1 MGTLMEIREMRAF
14 VAVVEAGVM
23 AKAARQLHVSQPAL
37 SQTITALERRLGVQL
52 LVRTS
57 TGVQVTDAGT
67 TLLGEARAVLARHDR
82 AVAAMTRHTKTGGGV
97 LRVGVPL
104 ELPPELLPAALARL
118 AEACPD
124 TRVQARHL
132 SSVAQVAALRT
143 GELDV
148 GLVRERPAGPDLD
161 AALVV
166 EENVGVLLAAD
177 VAEKLAG
184 PAGVRLEKLAGLDWF
199 AFPRAGS
206 PAWYDEL
213 AATLRSHG
221 LDIGPE
227 VPEEQRLI
235 VELKIPAVSAG
246 GAYAFAPP
254 GWPYPMPDTVRW
266 LPLAGN
272 PIVRR
277 TWAVWPA
284 TSHRRDLAQFVAALE
299 DHRRG
304 ESRA

>member
-1 MGTLMEIREMRAF
+1 MEIRELRAF
-14 VAVVEAGVM
+14 VAVVEAG
-23 AKAARQLHVSQPAL
+23 ALSKAARQLHLSQPAL
-37 SQTITALERRLGVQL
+37 SQTITALERRLGVRL

-67 TLLGEARAVLARHDR
+67 TLLGEARAVLARHDQ
-82 AVAAMTRHTKTGGGV
+82 ALAAMARHTAAGGGV

-104 ELPPELLPAALARL
+104 ELPPELLPSALARL
-118 AEACPD
+118 AD

-132 SSVAQVAALRT
+132 SSVAQVAALRA

-166 EENVGVLLAAD
+166 TENVGVLLAAD
-177 VAEKLAG
+177 LAEKLG
-184 PAGVRLEKLAGLDWF
+184 SPVRLEDLAGLEWF

-213 AATLRSHG
+213 AAILRSHG
-221 LDIGPE
+221 LDVGPE

-254 GWPYPMPDTVRW
+254 AWPYPLPDTVRW
-266 LPLAGN
+266 VPLAGN

-284 TSHRRDLAQFVAALE
+284 ASHRRDVAEFVAALE
-299 DHRRG
+299 DHRRNG
-304 ESRA
+304 SGV

>member
-1 MGTLMEIREMRAF
+1 MRAF
-14 VAVVEAGVM
+14 VAVVEAGAM
-23 AKAARQLHVSQPAL
+23 SKAARQLHVSQPAL

-57 TGVQVTDAGT
+57 TGVQATDAGT
-67 TLLGEARAVLARHDR
+67 TLLGEARAVLARHDQ
-82 AVAAMTRHTKTGGGV
+82 ALAALARHTTTGV
-97 LRVGVPL
+97 LRVGIPL
-104 ELPPELLPAALARL
+104 ELPPELLPSALARL
-118 AEACPD
+118 AKTYPD

-132 SSVAQVAALRT
+132 SSVAQVAALRA

-148 GLVRERPAGPDLD
+148 GLVRERPPGPDLD
-161 AALVV
+161 AVLVV
-166 EENVGVLLAAD
+166 TEDVGVLLAAD
-177 VAEKLAG
+177 LAEKLG
-184 PAGVRLEKLAGLDWF
+184 PPVRLEDLAGLEWF
-199 AFPRAGS
+199 AFARAGS

-213 AATLRSHG
+213 AAILRSHG
-221 LDIGPE
+221 LDVGPE
-227 VPEEQRLI
+227 VPEERRLI

-254 GWPYPMPDTVRW
+254 AWPYPMPDTVRW

-284 TSHRRDLAQFVAALE
+284 TSHRRDLAEFVAALE

-304 ESRA
+304 ESGA

>member
-1 MGTLMEIREMRAF
+1 MGPLMEIRELRAF
-14 VAVVEAGVM
+14 VAVVEAGAM
-23 AKAARQLHVSQPAL
+23 SKAARRLHVSQPAL
-37 SQTITALERRLGVQL
+37 SQTITALERRLGVRL

-67 TLLGEARAVLARHDR
+67 TLLGEARAVLARHDQ
-82 AVAAMTRHTKTGGGV
+82 ALAAMARHTETGGGV

-104 ELPPELLPAALARL
+104 ELPPELLPSALARL
-118 AEACPD
+118 GE

-132 SSVAQVAALRT
+132 SSVAQVAALRA

-161 AALVV
+161 AVLVV

-177 VAEKLAG
+177 LAEKLG
-184 PAGVRLEKLAGLDWF
+184 SPVRLEELAGLDWF

-213 AATLRSHG
+213 AAILRSHG
-221 LDIGPE
+221 LDVGPD

-246 GAYAFAPP
+246 TAYAFAPP
-254 GWPYPMPDTVRW
+254 EWPYPLPDSVRW
-266 LPLAGN
+266 RPLAGN
-272 PIVRR
+272 PLVRR

-284 TSHRRDLAQFVAALE
+284 NSHRRDLAEFVAALE
-299 DHRRG
+299 DHRRD

>member
-1 MGTLMEIREMRAF
+1 MEIRELRAF
-14 VAVVEAGVM
+14 VAIVEAGAM
-23 AKAARQLHVSQPAL
+23 SKAARQLHVSQPAL
-37 SQTITALERRLGVQL
+37 SQTITALERRLGVRL

-67 TLLGEARAVLARHDR
+67 TLLGEARAVLARHDQ
-82 AVAAMTRHTKTGGGV
+82 ALAAMARHTAAGGGV

-104 ELPPELLPAALARL
+104 ELPPELLPSALARL
-118 AEACPD
+118 GD

-132 SSVAQVAALRT
+132 SSVAQVAALRA

-161 AALVV
+161 AVLVV
-166 EENVGVLLAAD
+166 TEDVGVLLAAD
-177 VAEKLAG
+177 LAEKLG
-184 PAGVRLEKLAGLDWF
+184 SPVRLEDLAGLEWF

-213 AATLRSHG
+213 AAILRSHG
-221 LDIGPE
+221 LDVGPE

-254 GWPYPMPDTVRW
+254 EWPYPLPDTVRW
-266 LPLAGN
+266 VPLAGN

-284 TSHRRDLAQFVAALE
+284 SSHRRDVAEFVAALE
-299 DHRRG
+299 DHRRD

>member
-1 MGTLMEIREMRAF
+1 MEIRELRAF
-14 VAVVEAGVM
+14 VAVVEAGAM
-23 AKAARQLHVSQPAL
+23 SKAARQLHVSQPAL
-37 SQTITALERRLGVQL
+37 SQTITALERRLGVRL

-67 TLLGEARAVLARHDR
+67 TLLGEARAVLARHDQ
-82 AVAAMTRHTKTGGGV
+82 ALAAMARHTEAGGGV

-104 ELPPELLPAALARL
+104 ELPPDLLPSALARL
-118 AEACPD
+118 PD

-132 SSVAQVAALRT
+132 SSVAQVAALRA

-161 AALVV
+161 ATLVV
-166 EENVGVLLAAD
+166 AEEVGVLLAAD
-177 VAEKLAG
+177 LAEKLG
-184 PAGVRLEKLAGLDWF
+184 SPVRLEDLAGLEWF

-213 AATLRSHG
+213 AAILRSHG
-221 LDIGPE
+221 LDVGPE

-254 GWPYPMPDTVRW
+254 EWPYPLPETVRW
-266 LPLAGN
+266 VPLAGA

-284 TSHRRDLAQFVAALE
+284 ASRRRDVAEFVAALE
-299 DHRRG
+299 GHQRNG
-304 ESRA
+304 SGG

>member
-1 MGTLMEIREMRAF
+1 MGALMEIRELRAF
-14 VAVVEAGVM
+14 VAVVEAGAM
-23 AKAARQLHVSQPAL
+23 SKAARQLHLSQPAL
-37 SQTITALERRLGVQL
+37 SQTITALERRLGVRL

-67 TLLGEARAVLARHDR
+67 TLLGEARAVLARHDQ
-82 AVAAMTRHTKTGGGV
+82 ALAAMARHTAAGGGV

-104 ELPPELLPAALARL
+104 ELPPDLLPAALARL
-118 AEACPD
+118 PD

-132 SSVAQVAALRT
+132 SSVAQVAALRA

-161 AALVV
+161 AVLVV
-166 EENVGVLLAAD
+166 TEDVGVLLAAD
-177 VAEKLAG
+177 LAEKLG
-184 PAGVRLEKLAGLDWF
+184 SPVRLEDLAGLEWF

-213 AATLRSHG
+213 AAILRSHG
-221 LDIGPE
+221 LDVGPE

-254 GWPYPMPDTVRW
+254 EWPYPLPDTVRW
-266 LPLAGN
+266 VPLAGN

-284 TSHRRDLAQFVAALE
+284 TSRRRDVAEFVAALE
-299 DHRRG
+299 DHRRNG
-304 ESRA
+304 SEV

>member
-1 MGTLMEIREMRAF
+1 MEIRELRAF
-14 VAVVEAGVM
+14 VAVVEAGAM
-23 AKAARQLHVSQPAL
+23 SKAARQLHVSQPAL

-57 TGVQVTDAGT
+57 TGVQATDAGT
-67 TLLGEARAVLARHDR
+67 TLLGEARAVLARHDQAL
-82 AVAAMTRHTKTGGGV
+82 AVMARHTESGV

-104 ELPPELLPAALARL
+104 ELPPQLLPAALARL
-118 AEACPD
+118 D
-124 TRVQARHL
+124 GTRVQARHL
-132 SSVAQVAALRT
+132 SSVAQVAALRA

-148 GLVRERPAGPDLD
+148 GLVRERPAGPGLD

-166 EENVGVLLAAD
+166 TENVGVLLAAD
-177 VAEKLAG
+177 VAEKLG
-184 PAGVRLEKLAGLDWF
+184 SPVRLEELAGLEWF

-213 AATLRSHG
+213 AAILRSHG
-221 LDIGPE
+221 LDVGPE

-246 GAYAFAPP
+246 GAFAFAPP
-254 GWPYPMPDTVRW
+254 EWPYPMPDTVRW
-266 LPLAGN
+266 VPLAGN

-284 TSHRRDLAQFVAALE
+284 TSRRRDVAAFVAALE
-299 DHRRG
+299 EYRRD

>member
-1 MGTLMEIREMRAF
+1 MEIRELRAF
-14 VAVVEAGVM
+14 VAVVEAGAM
-23 AKAARQLHVSQPAL
+23 SKAARQLHLSQPAL

-67 TLLGEARAVLARHDR
+67 TLLGEARAVLARHDQ
-82 AVAAMTRHTKTGGGV
+82 ALAAMARHTADGGGV

-104 ELPPELLPAALARL
+104 ELPPDLLPSALARL
-118 AEACPD
+118 PD

-132 SSVAQVAALRT
+132 SSVAQVAALRA

-161 AALVV
+161 AVLVV
-166 EENVGVLLAAD
+166 TEDVGVLLAAD
-177 VAEKLAG
+177 LAEKLG
-184 PAGVRLEKLAGLDWF
+184 SPVRLEDLAGLEWF

-213 AATLRSHG
+213 AAILRSHG
-221 LDIGPE
+221 LDVGPE

-254 GWPYPMPDTVRW
+254 EWPYPLPDTVRW
-266 LPLAGN
+266 VPLAGT

-284 TSHRRDLAQFVAALE
+284 ASRRRDVAEFVAALE
-299 DHRRG
+299 DHRRDG
-304 ESRA
+304 SGV

>member
-1 MGTLMEIREMRAF
+1 MEIRELRAF
-14 VAVVEAGVM
+14 VAVVEAGAM
-23 AKAARQLHVSQPAL
+23 SKAARQLHVSQPAL

-82 AVAAMTRHTKTGGGV
+82 AVAAMTRHATTGV

-104 ELPPELLPAALARL
+104 ELPPDLLPSALARL
-118 AEACPD
+118 ARAYPD

-132 SSVAQVAALRT
+132 SSVAQVAALRA

-148 GLVRERPAGPDLD
+148 GLVRERPPGPDLD
-161 AALVV
+161 AVLAVA
-166 EENVGVLLAAD
+166 ENVGVLLAAD
-177 VAEKLAG
+177 LAEKLG
-184 PAGVRLEKLAGLDWF
+184 SPVRLEDLAGLEWF
-199 AFPRAGS
+199 AFARAGS

-221 LDIGPE
+221 LDVGPE

-235 VELKIPAVSAG
+235 VELKIPAVSSG

-254 GWPYPMPDTVRW
+254 EWPYPMPDTVRW
-266 LPLAGN
+266 RPLAGN

-284 TSHRRDLAQFVAALE
+284 TSHRRDVAEFVAALE
-299 DHRRG
+299 DHRLG
-304 ESRA
+304 ESGA

>member
-1 MGTLMEIREMRAF
+1 MELREMRAF
-14 VAVVEAGVM
+14 VAVAEAGSLS
-23 AKAARQLHVSQPAL
+23 KAARQLHVSQPAL
-37 SQTITALERRLGVQL
+37 SQTITTLERRLGVKL
-52 LVRTS
+52 LVRAS
-57 TGVQVTDAGT
+57 TGVQATEAGM
-67 TLLGEARAVLARHDR
+67 TLLTEARAVLARHDQ
-82 AVAAMTRHTKTGGGV
+82 ALATMARHTRTGGGV

-104 ELPPELLPAALARL
+104 ELPPELVPAALARL

-132 SSVAQVAALRT
+132 SSVAQVAGLRAD
-143 GELDV
+143 ELDV

-166 EENVGVLLAAD
+166 KENVGVLLATD

-184 PAGVRLEKLAGLDWF
+184 PAGVRLENLAGLEWF
-199 AFPRAGS
+199 AFARAGS

-213 AATLRSHG
+213 AAILRSHG
-221 LDIGPE
+221 LDVGPD

-235 VELKIPAVSAG
+235 VELKIPAVSTG

-254 GWPYPMPDTVRW
+254 EWPYPMPDTVRW
-266 LPLAGN
+266 LPLEGN

-284 TSHRRDLAQFVAALE
+284 ASHRRDVAEFVAALE

-304 ESRA
+304 GSRV

>member
-1 MGTLMEIREMRAF
+1 MEIRELRAF
-14 VAVVEAGVM
+14 VAVVEAGAM
-23 AKAARQLHVSQPAL
+23 SKAARQLHVSQPAL
-37 SQTITALERRLGVQL
+37 SQTITALERRLGVRL

-67 TLLGEARAVLARHDR
+67 TLLGEARAVLARLDQ
-82 AVAAMTRHTKTGGGV
+82 ALAAMARHTADDGGV

-104 ELPPELLPAALARL
+104 ELPPELLPSALARL
-118 AEACPD
+118 PD

-132 SSVAQVAALRT
+132 SSVAQVAALRA

-166 EENVGVLLAAD
+166 TEDVGVLLAAD
-177 VAEKLAG
+177 LAEKLG
-184 PAGVRLEKLAGLDWF
+184 SPVRLEELAGLEWF

-213 AATLRSHG
+213 AAILRSHG
-221 LDIGPE
+221 LDVGPE

-254 GWPYPMPDTVRW
+254 EWPYPLPDTVRW
-266 LPLAGN
+266 VPLAGR

-284 TSHRRDLAQFVAALE
+284 ASRRRDVAEFVAALE
-299 DHRRG
+299 DHRRTG
-304 ESRA
+304 SEV